1 MKIGP
6 RPKTIGRT
14 AITSKTAPKLKP
26 VETKSGL
33 KRHTPTRPHN
43 PRITH

>member
-14 AITSKTAPKLKP
+14 AVTSKVGPKLKP
-26 VETKSGL
+26 VVEKSTL
-33 KRHTPTRPHN
+33 KQHTPSRPHN
-43 PRITH
+43 PRIRH